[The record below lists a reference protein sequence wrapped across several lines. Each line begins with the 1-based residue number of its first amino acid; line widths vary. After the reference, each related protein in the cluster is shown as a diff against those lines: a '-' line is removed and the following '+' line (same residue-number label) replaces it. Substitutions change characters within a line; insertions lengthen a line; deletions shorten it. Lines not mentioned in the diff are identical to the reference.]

1 MCWSWYCS
9 VKWLLIRLST
19 DFKVAVIGFVAL
31 SVWNMQLGNGK
42 FYASRTLLP
51 FDVLCDQLYRMAL
64 CSPTSAKWDALQCP
78 ALTLP
83 TWTPIVLQQK
93 MCESVLNTVE
103 TGLWQQTSV
112 WRAVLF
118 AIEWQTSMA
127 KTPFSFLLWLLWS
140 LEMKRTLATIL
151 GTCSFK
157 CLHSLA
163 WDFKPYCKHDF
174 FVCVAKNV
182 SWAVS

>member
-64 CSPTSAKWDALQCP
+64 CSPSSVEWDALQCP

-93 MCESVLNTVE
+93 MCESVLNAVE

-127 KTPFSFLLWLLWS
+127 KTPFS
-140 LEMKRTLATIL
+140 
-151 GTCSFK
+151 
-157 CLHSLA
+157 SLA
-163 WDFKPYCKHDF
+163 IVIFGDKGNLGNNIRNMF
-174 FVCVAKNV
+174 FQMFTFSSLGFQAIL
-182 SWAVS
+182 